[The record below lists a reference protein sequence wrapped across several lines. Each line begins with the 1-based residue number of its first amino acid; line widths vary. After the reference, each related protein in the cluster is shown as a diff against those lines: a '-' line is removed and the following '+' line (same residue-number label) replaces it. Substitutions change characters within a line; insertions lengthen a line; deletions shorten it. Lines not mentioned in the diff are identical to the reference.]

1 MKTLVGLDSL
11 RPPDE
16 GSAVTVGTF
25 DGVHL
30 GHRALIARTIAQASE
45 HGLASIV
52 VTWDRHPN
60 ETIRPERTP
69 KLLTSQERKAELLA
83 ATGIDYLVVLPF
95 GRELSS
101 WPPDRFAAD
110 VLAGGL
116 GARSVFVGTGWRFGH
131 KAAGDVP
138 LLEKLGAEL
147 GFDATGLS
155 LSSHDGSPVSSSRAR
170 EAVAAGDVE
179 LAEILL
185 GRPFDVDGTVVRG
198 AGRGRDLG
206 FPTANFEVAPKLV
219 RPRRGVY
226 AGRAR
231 VGETW
236 YRAAINVGVNPTFGG
251 DEATTPVMVESYLLD
266 FEGEL
271 HGTTL
276 RVEFLKRLRDELKFD
291 SVDDLLAQMALD
303 VEATRDPDLL
313 R

>member
-1 MKTLVGLDSL
+1 MKTLVGLESL

-30 GHRALIARTIAQASE
+30 GHRALIARTIAEASE
-45 HGLASIV
+45 RSLVSVV

-60 ETIRPERTP
+60 ETLRPERAP
-69 KLLTSQERKAELLA
+69 KLLTSPERKAELLG

-95 GRELSS
+95 DHELST
-101 WPPDRFAAD
+101 WPPERFAAD
-110 VLAGGL
+110 VLAEGL
-116 GARSVFVGTGWRFGH
+116 GARSVFVGAGWRFGH
-131 KAAGDVP
+131 KAAGDVA

-147 GFDATGLS
+147 GFNATGLS
-155 LSSHDGSPVSSSRAR
+155 LATHDGSPISSSRAR
-170 EAVAAGDVE
+170 EAIAAGEVE
-179 LAEILL
+179 LADVLL
-185 GRPFDVDGTVVRG
+185 GRPFDVDGTVVKG
-198 AGRGRDLG
+198 AGRGAELG

-231 VGETW
+231 VEATW
-236 YRAAINVGVNPTFGG
+236 YPAAINVGVNPTFGG

-271 HGTTL
+271 AGRTL
-276 RVEFLKRLRDELKFD
+276 RVVFVKRLRDELKFD
-291 SVDDLLAQMALD
+291 SVDDLVAQMARD
-303 VEATRDPDLL
+303 VEATRALTC
-313 R
+313 

>member
-11 RPPDE
+11 RSPDE
-16 GSAVTVGTF
+16 GSAVTIGTF

-226 AGRAR
+226 AGRTR